1 MSVSASAPSSNSGA
15 VAPPTTSLIVVDGFL
30 PAELALEMRRDI
42 DAHFAN
48 PKEHRPGT
56 HQVWNYW
63 HIPDSY
69 TYLRTAPEK
78 VIERGRID
86 AFHNALRDWSVA
98 LLGMAN
104 VSWPYLSLYV
114 SGCRQNWHND
124 SVNGRFG
131 FVYSLTRD
139 ERRTIGGETLVRKEI
154 DPFRAHLASAGAGR
168 EFYRAIEPRFNR
180 LIVFD
185 DRLPHGVE
193 RVDGSMDPVEG
204 RFVLHGHLRESGT
217 MIAGALSEDMIAG
230 PLMEVLRQIREEA
243 SAAAALYNGPLIMR
257 LTIAAGG
264 AVTACAVMVDR
275 VIHPDP
281 GHVEWEPLRAKL
293 VARFG
298 GLRFPP
304 AGGETVLIQPLLF
317 GGPVGEP

>member
-1 MSVSASAPSSNSGA
+1 
-15 VAPPTTSLIVVDGFL
+15 LIVVDEFL
-30 PAELALEMRRDI
+30 PPDLAAAMRRDI
-42 DAHFAN
+42 DTHFAN
-48 PKEHRPGT
+48 PETHRPES

-63 HIPDSY
+63 FVPDSY

-86 AFHNALRDWSVA
+86 AFHKTLRDWSVA
-98 LLGMAN
+98 MLGMAK
-104 VSWPYLSLYV
+104 VTWPYLSLYV

-131 FVYSLTRD
+131 FVYSLTRG
-139 ERRTIGGETLVRKEI
+139 ERRTIGGETLVRHEI

-185 DRLPHGVE
+185 DRLPHSVE
-193 RVDGSMDPVEG
+193 RIDGAMDPVEG
-204 RFVLHGHLRESGT
+204 RFVLHGHLSEAGT
-217 MIAGALSEDMIAG
+217 IVAGALSEDMITG
-230 PLMEVLRQIREEA
+230 PLLELLRQIRDEI
-243 SAAAALYNGPLIMR
+243 SAEAALYNGPLILR

-264 AVTACAVMVDR
+264 AVAACAVMVDR
-275 VIHPDP
+275 VIHTDP
-281 GHVEWEPLRAKL
+281 GHVDWEPLRARL
-293 VARFG
+293 VARFE

-304 AGGETVLIQPLLF
+304 AGGETMLIQPLLF
-317 GGPVGEP
+317 GGPVGVR

>member
-1 MSVSASAPSSNSGA
+1 MSRAQSSDSDA
-15 VAPPTTSLIVVDGFL
+15 VVPPTASLIVVDGFL
-30 PAELALEMRRDI
+30 PPGLALAMRRDI
-42 DAHFAN
+42 EGHFAN
-48 PKEHRPGT
+48 PKQHRPET

-63 HIPDSY
+63 FVPDSY

-78 VIERGRID
+78 IIERGRID

-98 LLGMAN
+98 MLGMAN
-104 VSWPYLSLYV
+104 VTWPYLSLYV
-114 SGCRQNWHND
+114 GGCRQNWHND

-139 ERRTIGGETLVRKEI
+139 ERRTIGGETLVRHEI
-154 DPFRAHLASAGAGR
+154 DPFRAHLASAGAGG

-180 LIVFD
+180 LVVFD
-185 DRLPHGVE
+185 DRLPHSVE

-204 RFVLHGHLRESGT
+204 RFVLHGHLREAGT
-217 MIAGALSEDMIAG
+217 IVAGALTEDMITG
-230 PLMEVLRQIREEA
+230 PLLALLRQISEGS
-243 SAAAALYNGPLIMR
+243 SAEAALYNGPLILR
-257 LTIAAGG
+257 LTIAASGHV
-264 AVTACAVMVDR
+264 AACSVMVDR

-293 VARFG
+293 VERFR

-317 GGPVGEP
+317 GGPLGAA

>member
-1 MSVSASAPSSNSGA
+1 MSRARSSNSDA
-15 VAPPTTSLIVVDGFL
+15 VAATTASLIVVDGFL
-30 PAELALEMRRDI
+30 PPDLALQMRRDI
-42 DAHFAN
+42 DTHFAS
-48 PKEHRPGT
+48 PEKHRAET

-63 HIPDSY
+63 FVPDSY

-86 AFHNALRDWSVA
+86 TFYKTLRDWSIA
-98 LLGMAN
+98 TLGMAN
-104 VSWPYLSLYV
+104 VTWPYLSLYV
-114 SGCRQNWHND
+114 GGCRQNWHND

-139 ERRTIGGETLVRKEI
+139 ERRTIGGETLVRHEI
-154 DPFRAHLASAGAGR
+154 DPFRAHLANAGAGR
-168 EFYRAIEPRFNR
+168 EFYRVIEPRFNR
-180 LIVFD
+180 LVIFD
-185 DRLPHGVE
+185 DRLPHSVE
-193 RVDGSMDPVEG
+193 RIDGPMDPVEG
-204 RFVLHGHLRESGT
+204 RFVLHGHVSEAGT
-217 MIAGALSEDMIAG
+217 IVGGALSEDMITG
-230 PLMEVLRQIREEA
+230 PLLELLRQIREEL
-243 SAAAALYNGPLIMR
+243 SAAAALYNGPLILR

-264 AVTACAVMVDR
+264 TVAACAVLVDR

-293 VARFG
+293 VERFA

-317 GGPVGEP
+317 GGPVGQR

>member
-1 MSVSASAPSSNSGA
+1 MSRTGQNGDVA
-15 VAPPTTSLIVVDGFL
+15 VVPPTAPLIVFDGFL
-30 PAELALEMRRDI
+30 PPDLALGMRRDI
-42 DAHFAN
+42 DAHFAT
-48 PKEHRPGT
+48 PEQHRAES

-63 HIPDSY
+63 FVPDSY

-78 VIERGRID
+78 VIERARID
-86 AFHNALRDWSVA
+86 AFHNALRNWSISV
-98 LLGMAN
+98 LGLAK

-139 ERRTIGGETLVRKEI
+139 ERHTIGGDTLVRHEI

-168 EFYRAIEPRFNR
+168 KFYQVIEPRFNR
-180 LIVFD
+180 LVIFD
-185 DRLPHGVE
+185 DRLPHSVE
-193 RVDGSMDPVEG
+193 RLDGSMDPVEG
-204 RFVLHGHLRESGT
+204 RFVLHGHLSEGGT
-217 MIAGALSEDMIAG
+217 ILEGALSQDLVAG
-230 PLMEVLRQIREEA
+230 PLLELLRQIGEEW
-243 SAAAALYNGPLIMR
+243 SAEVALYNGPLILR
-257 LTIAAGG
+257 LTVAAGG
-264 AVTACAVMVDR
+264 AVAACRVMVDR

-293 VARFG
+293 VRRFE

-304 AGGETVLIQPLLF
+304 AVGETVLIQPLLF
-317 GGPVGEP
+317 GGSVGQP